1 MQGRETQPT
10 RAPRSTEPQQLGQTI
25 PDGNNATTI
34 NGSSKEES
42 SIYLGN
48 NSSESKVIIFQCSTC
63 RSVVADSTLDYEFDA
78 DCTTVSLEAA
88 SNVLV
93 NDNID
98 MCKQGADAGC
108 TFRRIVC
115 SHCSAALG
123 RVYVTTFPEM
133 DHQRNRHTF
142 DTDSLITYRI
152 GEGKTPKGE
161 NVSLLKHSQKA
172 ADANHRHQ
180 QELQKQQQQQQQE
193 SNQMSA
199 NNNDAASVLAIR
211 DLEDHV
217 DAVTNAVNS
226 ITDAVRQIR
235 FDIKDMR
242 KSHDDVVAKVV
253 DGENA
258 LGHVQN
264 LILVWD
270 ERIRDI
276 DGCKDTLNRII
287 PVIHSLDNKRYAVI
301 ENCADPL
308 VPRITAPAAAA
319 GANGSPTSS
328 GKSIPQV
335 DTTPAGAEGMRA
347 TADRHR
353 RRHQHEPIH
362 NQSGS

>member
-1 MQGRETQPT
+1 MPHG
-10 RAPRSTEPQQLGQTI
+10 
-25 PDGNNATTI
+25 DNATTN
-34 NGSSKEES
+34 NGSSKEEG
-42 SIYLGN
+42 SISDGN
-48 NSSESKVIIFQCSTC
+48 NSSGSKVIIFQCATC

-88 SNVLV
+88 SNVRV
-93 NDNID
+93 DDSIG
-98 MCKQGADAGC
+98 MCKQGVDAGC
-108 TFRRIVC
+108 TFRRIIC
-115 SHCSAALG
+115 LHCSAALG
-123 RVYVTTFPEM
+123 RVYVTTFPEL
-133 DHQRNRHTF
+133 DHRRNRHTF

-161 NVSLLKHSQKA
+161 DINLLKHSQKA
-172 ADANHRHQ
+172 ADANHLHK
-180 QELQKQQQQQQQE
+180 QELQKQQQQQQE
-193 SNQMSA
+193 SMRMGA
-199 NNNDAASVLAIR
+199 NNNDTASVLAIR

-235 FDIKDMR
+235 FDIKDLR

-301 ENCADPL
+301 ENCPDPP
-308 VPRITAPAAAA
+308 VPRITAAAAA
-319 GANGSPTSS
+319 ARTNGSPTSS
-328 GKSIPQV
+328 GKLIPHV
-335 DTTPAGAEGMRA
+335 DTTTAGDKGMRG
-347 TADRHR
+347 TADGHH
-353 RRHQHEPIH
+353 RRHQHDPIH
-362 NQSGS
+362 NQNGS